1 MCRISGISIG
11 LISIASEDML
21 LLLLFVVK
29 VRCEEEVRSGGR
41 RGEWQGMCLR
51 GCVR

>member
-11 LISIASEDML
+11 LILIASEDIVAGLL

-29 VRCEEEVRSGGR
+29 VRCEEEEVRSG
-41 RGEWQGMCLR
+41 
-51 GCVR
+51 